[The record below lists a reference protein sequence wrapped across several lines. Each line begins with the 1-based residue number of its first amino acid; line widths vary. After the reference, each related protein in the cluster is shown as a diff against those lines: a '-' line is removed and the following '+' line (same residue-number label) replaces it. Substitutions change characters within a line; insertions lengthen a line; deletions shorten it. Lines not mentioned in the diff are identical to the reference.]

1 MVKTIKS
8 NLKLRRFDINKKIN
22 GNNGI
27 KISSKTKGYSGFA
40 PEHTDR

>member
-8 NLKLRRFDINKKIN
+8 TLKLRRFDIDKKIN

-27 KISSKTKGYSGFA
+27 KITFENKA
-40 PEHTDR
+40 IAA